1 MFQLTRPRG
10 ARLYM
15 LIPFFIFTVSTHAPA
30 RGATVIMGIYV
41 AKPNFSLYIAN
52 LQSLSLFHGA
62 FCTDTQEKSCNHRS
76 AKLIKRTCRLGVRT
90 LVLYIFKA
98 L

>member
-1 MFQLTRPRG
+1 M
-10 ARLYM
+10 
-15 LIPFFIFTVSTHAPA
+15 VSTHAPA
-30 RGATVIMGIYV
+30 RGATVIMGTYV
-41 AKPNFSLYIAN
+41 AKHNFSLYIAN

-76 AKLIKRTCRLGVRT
+76 AKPIKRTCWLGVRT